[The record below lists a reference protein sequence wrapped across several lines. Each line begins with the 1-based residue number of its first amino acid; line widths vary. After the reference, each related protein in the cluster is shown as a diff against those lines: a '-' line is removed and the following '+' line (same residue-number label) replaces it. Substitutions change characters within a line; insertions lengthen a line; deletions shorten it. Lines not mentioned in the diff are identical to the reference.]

1 MNDFLAEPIKIHGF
15 NGSQVGG
22 LLVSYFKQENLV
34 KWAPQAILKYRR
46 TLAPDDYYGRA
57 NGI

>member
-1 MNDFLAEPIKIHGF
+1 MV

-22 LLVSYFKQENLV
+22 LLVSYFKQENLF
-34 KWAPQAILKYRR
+34 KWAPQTILKYRR